1 MVKSGYLLFKEARP
15 RQWLKNLPLFTG
27 LIFSGWL
34 FIPEKFWTVAAAW
47 FIFSLMASSAYIFND
62 IVDLESDKKHPFK
75 KKRPLA
81 SGQLSIELAL
91 FTALTGFFVS
101 LYLSWWLSFFL
112 FITLLAYL
120 TLQILYTSW
129 LKHKPIIDILTI
141 ASGFILRVYGGALII
156 GAHINAWL
164 LLCIISFALFLAI
177 GKRRSELTLL
187 QGQSESRKVLG
198 RYPEKL
204 LDIYTSMFANTTWV
218 TYALFAFQFPSFSFS
233 GRVLTLLAYLP
244 KTFRSEKWLMATIP
258 LVIYGVMRYLH
269 LIYEKNKG
277 ESPERVLLSDKPM
290 LITVLLWGLMV
301 VGILY
306 GLG

>member
-27 LIFSGWL
+27 LVFSGWL

-47 FIFSLMASSAYIFND
+47 LIFSLMTSSAYIFND
-62 IVDLESDKKHPFK
+62 IIDLESDRKHPFK

-101 LYLSWWLSFFL
+101 LYLGWWLSFFL

-141 ASGFILRVYGGALII
+141 ALGFILRVYGGALII

-218 TYALFAFQFPSFSFS
+218 TYALFAFLFPPFTFK
-233 GRVLTLLAYLP
+233 GRALTMLSILP
-244 KTFRSEKWLMATIP
+244 KTLYSEKWLMMTIP
-258 LVIYGVMRYLH
+258 VVIYGVMRYLH
-269 LIYEKNKG
+269 LIYEKNQG
-277 ESPERVLLSDKPM
+277 ESPERVLTGDKPM
-290 LITVLLWGLMV
+290 LITVSLWMFMV
-301 VGILY
+301 IGILY